1 MRQPPIAGLVDALRI
16 EHALSRGKAVMPHHS
31 RRLAAAFVG
40 VLTALAVAAGG
51 VSAVAQEAPA
61 KQSELLGTEPV
72 RQPARGLIVKLDD
85 GAQGEVADLADEVT
99 KELPDDVTVARTDA
113 ADGEMGLLELSEQV
127 DAADLDDAIEQLEE
141 LPEVE
146 WAVPNGVRM
155 PSATANDEFF
165 SRQWNLKGT
174 WGVRANQ
181 AWDVTQGTA
190 GVRVAVIDTG
200 VRYDHPDLRGRLLA
214 GRDFVDD
221 EYRCVN
227 RACTKISYRRT
238 FESAN
243 DGNGWDASSA
253 DPGDWRGSSSCGY
266 MGPSA
271 STWHGTHVAGIVA
284 ATRNNGIGTAGVA
297 PGTKVQPIRALGRC
311 GGTDWDIAMSV
322 LWAAGINVTKYDRRH
337 GRVPVNR
344 TPAKIINL
352 SLGALANSASSA
364 RQACRLY
371 SSVASKAR
379 AKGALVIAAAGNN
392 GVDHRLNVPSSCAGY
407 LSVAATTPTGAG
419 AYYSN
424 RGAGVDVAAPGGA
437 AVPGSASQDILSTM
451 NSGSTRPS
459 ANVYAWMAGT
469 SMAAPMVAG
478 VAALGQSVGITS
490 PVVLERV
497 LRATARRSSCGVTAC
512 GSGIVD
518 AYGVVTAKAPLSAP
532 RISGLARPGGTL
544 TATTGRWRNA
554 SSVGLTWYRGSTAVG
569 TGRTYRPTRA
579 DIGRTITVRS
589 RAAGGVS
596 TIFHQA
602 STVVR
607 VPSRTAFS
615 MPSKVT
621 KSQRARMRVKVA
633 ASGLRPTGTIR
644 VYDGRK
650 RIATKRLYAKD
661 RGTVS
666 IRLPKLKRKG
676 KHAIRVVYSGSGKV
690 SASQRSKVV
699 RSR

>member
-1 MRQPPIAGLVDALRI
+1 
-16 EHALSRGKAVMPHHS
+16 MPHQS
-31 RRLAAAFVG
+31 RRLAAALVG
-40 VLTALAVAAGG
+40 GLTALAVAAGG
-51 VSAVAQEAPA
+51 VSAVAQEEPA
-61 KQSELLGTEPV
+61 RSEVLGTEPV

-85 GAQGEVADLADEVT
+85 AAQGQVADLADDVAD
-99 KELPDDVTVARTDA
+99 ELPEDVTVAQSDA
-113 ADGEMGLLELSEQV
+113 ADGELGLLELSDEV
-127 DAADLDDAIEQLEE
+127 DAADLDGAIEQLED

-155 PSATANDEFF
+155 PSATANDPYYP
-165 SRQWNLKGT
+165 RQWNLQGP
-174 WGVRANQ
+174 WGVRANE
-181 AWDVTQGTA
+181 AWNVTTGSSA
-190 GVRVAVIDTG
+190 VRVAVIDTG
-200 VRYDHPDLRGRLLA
+200 VRYDHPDLKGRLIA

-243 DGNGWDASSA
+243 DGNGWDASAA
-253 DPGDWRGSSSCGY
+253 DPGDWRTSATCDY
-266 MGPSA
+266 MGSEA

-284 ATRNNGIGTAGVA
+284 ATRNNGVGTVGVA
-297 PGTKVQPIRALGRC
+297 PGVKVQPIRALGRC
-311 GGTDWDIAMSV
+311 GGTDWDIAMSI
-322 LWAAGINVTKYDRRH
+322 LWASGINVTKYDRRH

-344 TPAKIINL
+344 TPAKVINL
-352 SLGALANSASSA
+352 SLGALAKSVSAA

-392 GVDHRLNVPSSCAGY
+392 GVDHRRNVPSSCGGY
-407 LSVAATTPTGAG
+407 LAVAATTPAGAG

-424 RGAGVDVAAPGGA
+424 RGTGIDVAAPGGA
-437 AVPGSASQDILSTM
+437 GGIGSVSQDILSTS
-451 NSGSTRPS
+451 NGGSSRPGT
-459 ANVYAWMAGT
+459 NGYAYMAGT
-469 SMAAPMVAG
+469 SMASPMVAG
-478 VAALGQSVGITS
+478 VAALGQSLGITH
-490 PVVLERV
+490 PLVLERV
-497 LRATARRSSCGVTAC
+497 LRATARRAGCSVKAC

-532 RISGLARPGGTL
+532 RISGRARPGGTL
-544 TATTGRWRNA
+544 TATTGRWRIA
-554 SSVGLTWYRGSTAVG
+554 TSVGLTWYRGSAPVA
-569 TGRTYRPTRA
+569 TGSRYRPTRA
-579 DIGRTITVRS
+579 DVGRTITVRA
-589 RAAGGVS
+589 RATGGLS
-596 TIFHQA
+596 AIFHQS
-602 STVVR
+602 STVVK

-615 MPSKVT
+615 MPRKVR

-650 RIATKRLYAKD
+650 RIATKRLYAKN
-661 RGTVS
+661 RGAVT

-676 KHAIRVVYSGSGKV
+676 RHAIRVVYSGSGKV
-690 SASQRSKVV
+690 TASKRTKVV